1 MRHRD
6 IDLTMNTHTDP
17 EVLDRRGALSALP
30 ALQVDGFVAG
40 DVAGNIDRTGHDLAN
55 TGHKGEDRS
64 SKMPVDVDTAK
75 PSDSKEE
82 RPS

>member
-1 MRHRD
+1 
-6 IDLTMNTHTDP
+6 
-17 EVLDRRGALSALP
+17 
-30 ALQVDGFVAG
+30 VDGFVAG

-75 PSDSKEE
+75 PSDSKEK